1 MALRNCALF
10 TGFITPGRLA
20 WSFFLILMFGL
31 TPALTAFAE
40 VAAQNEPSWTWPES
54 RWRDAVEGVRAGQ
67 RLLPE
72 SWPDGGKVA
81 VTLSFDLDTETLLLR
96 SGITSSSRFST
107 GEYGARAGLPRV
119 LDLLERYDIK
129 ATFFIPAVSAEL
141 HSDEVKRIADAGHE
155 VGLHGWIHEFTS
167 TLERGEERMLMQ
179 QSLDTLEEISGRRPV
194 GIRAPSWEYS
204 ESTLDLI
211 REFGLFYDSSLM
223 ADDVPY
229 EILASGEPTGL
240 TELPVEWILDDY
252 PYFGMDR
259 YSDIRP
265 YTPPSGVYE
274 IWASEFDVAYE
285 EGGLFLLTMHPQII
299 GHRSRIAML
308 EELIQYMRSLPGVWF
323 ATHEEVARYA
333 KENGGTGR

>member
-1 MALRNCALF
+1 MVLRNYTLL
-10 TGFITPGRLA
+10 TGFITPGRFA

-31 TPALTAFAE
+31 TPALTTFAQ
-40 VAAQNEPSWTWPES
+40 VAAQDEPSWTWPES
-54 RWRDAVEGVRAGQ
+54 RWRGAVEGVRAGQ

-141 HSDEVKRIADAGHE
+141 HSEEVKRIADAGHE

-167 TLERGEERMLMQ
+167 TLEKDEERMLMQ
-179 QSLDTLEEISGRRPV
+179 RSLDTLEEISGRRPV

-211 REFGLFYDSSLM
+211 REFGLLYDSSLM

-229 EILASGEPTGL
+229 EILASGEPTGV

-265 YTPPSGVYE
+265 YTPP
-274 IWASEFDVAYE
+274 
-285 EGGLFLLTMHPQII
+285 
-299 GHRSRIAML
+299 
-308 EELIQYMRSLPGVWF
+308 RSLRGRAQRTRIDWDLRGSS
-323 ATHEEVARYA
+323 EENRPILPIRRIQSCTDTPQLAVYRVCRVAVFRIMPIRSSHSSVVSSPP
-333 KENGGTGR
+333 E